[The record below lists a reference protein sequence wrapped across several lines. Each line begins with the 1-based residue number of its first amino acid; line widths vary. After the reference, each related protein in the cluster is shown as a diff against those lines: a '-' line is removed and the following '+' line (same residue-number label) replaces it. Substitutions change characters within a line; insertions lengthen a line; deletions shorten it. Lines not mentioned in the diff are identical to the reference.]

1 MLNIHCSML
10 MSVQRLTQVYS
21 FEIRLE
27 HGCSWLFDID
37 FVGQCC
43 STCKRRNQL
52 TNVLGKFRLVT
63 VLGIL
68 FFLR

>member
-43 STCKRRNQL
+43 STCKLRNQL